1 MQSLQKRCV
10 INSAKM
16 TNKLT
21 QDCTT
26 EAQLE
31 KIRRGQELK
40 FRWRDDWP
48 KMEKAILESGR
59 EAIAHFEA
67 THKTDPVTNA

>member
-1 MQSLQKRCV
+1 
-10 INSAKM
+10 M

-26 EAQLE
+26 EMQLE

-48 KMEKAILESGR
+48 EMEKAILKSGR
-59 EAIAHFEA
+59 EAIAQYEESQKA
-67 THKTDPVTNA
+67 NQVEKD